1 MEGWFKFER
10 KWLDNG
16 VINRDSDH
24 LAVWVFLHA
33 HAVFEPCQTLF
44 GKDPVVLQPGQV
56 ITGRR
61 SLSEQ
66 LKIAESK
73 ITRILRLFE
82 KAGLIRQ
89 KMASSCRMI
98 TLLDA
103 DPARLLQEENAKSEQ
118 HLNRDKAPNDGL
130 CEGSPQKSEPHV
142 DRTWTACEPRA
153 NTYKECKNE
162 KNDKTANKKRRVCKT
177 QTRKDADSIFTGEA
191 SYDLQAFTRRA
202 IGLEDPA
209 APQGGEVTEPLPA
222 PAETGAAPPQASAAF
237 CRGCAHPAP
246 PA

>member
-10 KWLDNG
+10 KWLENG
-16 VINRDSDH
+16 VISRDSDH

-33 HAVFEPCQTLF
+33 HAVFEPCQTMF

-89 KMASSCRMI
+89 KMTSSCRMI

-118 HLNRDKAPNDGL
+118 HSNRDKAPNDGL
-130 CEGSPQKSEPHV
+130 FEASQEKI
-142 DRTWTACEPRA
+142 EPRA
-153 NTYKECKNE
+153 NHARTTNEPRANHAWTHIKNE
-162 KNDKTANKKRRVCKT
+162 KNDNNER
-177 QTRKDADSIFTGEA
+177 
-191 SYDLQAFTRRA
+191 
-202 IGLEDPA
+202 
-209 APQGGEVTEPLPA
+209 
-222 PAETGAAPPQASAAF
+222 
-237 CRGCAHPAP
+237 
-246 PA
+246 

>member
-16 VINRDSDH
+16 VICRDSDH
-24 LAVWVFLHA
+24 LAVWVYLHA
-33 HAVFEPCQTLF
+33 HAVFEPCQTMF

-66 LKIAESK
+66 LKISESK

-89 KMASSCRMI
+89 KTASSCRMI

-118 HLNRDKAPNDGL
+118 HLNRDKVPNDGL
-130 CEGSPQKSEPHV
+130 CEGSPKKSEQHANRA
-142 DRTWTACEPRA
+142 RTTNEPRA

-162 KNDKTANKKRRVCKT
+162 KNDNNANKKRRVCKT
-177 QTRKDADSIFTGEA
+177 QTRKDAESIFSGEA
-191 SYDLQAFTRRA
+191 SYDLAAFTRSA
-202 IGLEDPA
+202 IGLEDLDRP
-209 APQGGEVTEPLPA
+209 
-222 PAETGAAPPQASAAF
+222 
-237 CRGCAHPAP
+237 
-246 PA
+246 